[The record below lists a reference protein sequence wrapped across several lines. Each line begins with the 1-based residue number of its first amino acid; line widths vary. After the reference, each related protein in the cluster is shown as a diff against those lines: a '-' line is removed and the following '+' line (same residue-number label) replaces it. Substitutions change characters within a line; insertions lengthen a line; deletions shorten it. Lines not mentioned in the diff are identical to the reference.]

1 MARRPRDHRIETR
14 EARTRLAQRE
24 EPYWRQ
30 VTPGLAVGYLKGSRG
45 GVWRARTFQ
54 GGAYRKGR
62 LGIAD
67 DHADADGKSVL
78 SYGQAVEAALA
89 WAKHDQPLPSDATVK
104 EIADAYLDWH
114 KAHSR
119 SWKATDYKLI
129 TVVNELGTRK
139 ASALTT
145 ASIQKWHVGLV
156 EATDD
161 PEILRK
167 RKATANRLLTVLRAA
182 LNFGWRN
189 GMVASADAWRRVKP
203 FRDVD
208 TPRVRFLSAPECKRL
223 INASPADLRK
233 LVRAA
238 LLTGCRYGE
247 LTRLRVADY
256 NAQAGTVT
264 IAQTKAGKTR
274 HVPLTAEGVEFFDEM
289 TLGLEH
295 GDLIFR
301 RADGSEW
308 KQSDQV
314 RPMQE
319 ASKAAKIDP
328 PASFHILR
336 HSYASLLAAKGVPLQ
351 VVAIALGHSDV
362 RMTTRHYSHLRP
374 DHVAKAIRAN
384 LPRFEKKKRS
394 KVAKFQ

>member
-1 MARRPRDHRIETR
+1 MARRPRDARIESR
-14 EARTRLAQRE
+14 DARSRLARSD

-30 VTPGLAVGYLKGSRG
+30 ITPGLAVGYSKGARG
-45 GVWRARTFQ
+45 GVWRARAFQ

-67 DHADADGKSVL
+67 DHADADGRAVL

-89 WAKHDQPLPSDATVK
+89 WAKHDSPLPSDATVK
-104 EIADAYLDWH
+104 EIADAYLEWH

-119 SWKATDYKLI
+119 AWKATEYKLNTI
-129 TVVNELGTRK
+129 TTELGTRK

-145 ASIQKWHVGLV
+145 ASVQKWHLELV
-156 EATDD
+156 EPSDD
-161 PEILRK
+161 AEILRK

-182 LNFGWRN
+182 LNYGWRN
-189 GMVASADAWRRVKP
+189 GMVASAEAWRRVRP
-203 FRDVD
+203 FKDVD
-208 TPRVRFLSAPECKRL
+208 APRVRFLSAAECKRL
-223 INASPADLRK
+223 INASPADLRQ

-256 NAQAGTVT
+256 NADAGTVT

-274 HVPLTAEGVEFFDEM
+274 HVPLTDEGREFFDGVV
-289 TLGLEH
+289 LGLEH
-295 GDLIFR
+295 GDLVFR

-308 KQSDQV
+308 KASDQV
-314 RPMQE
+314 RPMIE
-319 ASKAAKIDP
+319 ASTAAKITP
-328 PASFHILR
+328 AASFHVLR
-336 HSYASLLAAKGVPLQ
+336 HSYASLLASKGVALQ

-394 KVAKFQ
+394 KVARLG